1 MKNKLLAAL
10 SLFFASLN
18 PVMAQSGQEYL
29 RVNLYQVSGTGTL
42 TLADGNLTNYHETFS
57 NGLDDDAPKIT
68 NFGENFAILRSGQ
81 NLAIEQRQ
89 KIYYTDTTYFNMWN
103 MAQRTYRLQ
112 LITYN
117 LEHPGLEGYL
127 IDNFTNTTT
136 TLLLNSSNNYD
147 FTVSSAAGSSA
158 ANRFKVV
165 FRNPLLSPLPTTF
178 TSFNGRLNGRNV
190 ELFWNVNNE
199 TDIREY
205 VAERSVDRVRFTPVQ
220 ALGSTT
226 GSGTKSYFA
235 NDAGF
240 IKGDNYYRIKAV
252 GRNGEVQY
260 STILKIN
267 AAARG
272 EFDVVVYPNPVQFR
286 KMNLSID
293 SRYGGRYLLT
303 MYSMNGVAIP
313 LNAVDAPAG
322 LSIEAIRLP
331 VSVSAGIYRLRIV
344 TPEGN
349 ELIKT
354 VNVQ

>member
-10 SLFFASLN
+10 SLFFAGLN

-29 RVNLYQVSGTGTL
+29 RVNLYQVSTTGTT
-42 TLADGNLTNYHETFS
+42 TLADGNLTNYHESFS

-136 TLLLNSSNNYD
+136 SLLLNSSNSYD
-147 FTVSSAAGSSA
+147 FTVSSAAGSNA
-158 ANRFKVV
+158 IDRFKVV

-199 TDIREY
+199 IDIREY

-226 GSGTKSYFA
+226 GSGNKSYFA

-293 SRYGGRYLLT
+293 SRYGGRYMLT
-303 MYSMNGVAIP
+303 MYSMSGVAIP

-322 LSIEAIRLP
+322 LSIESVRLP
-331 VSVSAGIYRLRIV
+331 VSVSAGIYRLRIL